1 MGQSS
6 RHEQTQPPVSSKI
19 NSPCQWAYFI
29 EVCLHTLYSLRQE
42 GCLGKK
48 RQMLKLTANPTWLEA
63 GGLYASA
70 GLSSSKNVFSLLQ
83 KGALS
88 LKWAWPGV
96 VYRRIRIESLE
107 GQSRCYLWDSL
118 QLISYIDLHIIYIY
132 TYIYTYMCVCIH
144 MYIYT
149 YMYIYTWE
157 GGNES
162 QCSFGEFKSKEN
174 YPKKAP
180 NRFQPTQNRPSI
192 SKDPAWAQHAPNVGR
207 SKPNFFALKIT

>member
-29 EVCLHTLYSLRQE
+29 EVCLHTLYSLRQK

-48 RQMLKLTANPTWLEA
+48 RQMLKLTAKPTWLEA

-70 GLSSSKNVFSLLQ
+70 GLSSSKNVFSLFQ

-118 QLISYIDLHIIYIY
+118 QLISYIALHIIYIY
-132 TYIYTYMCVCIH
+132 TCVCIH
-144 MYIYT
+144 MYIYIHIC
-149 YMYIYTWE
+149 IYTPE
-157 GGNES
+157 KGATKASVHLVNS
-162 QCSFGEFKSKEN
+162 RA
-174 YPKKAP
+174 KKI
-180 NRFQPTQNRPSI
+180 TQKRPQIASNRPKI
-192 SKDPAWAQHAPNVGR
+192 DPVSVKTQREPNMH
-207 SKPNFFALKIT
+207 PT

>member
-29 EVCLHTLYSLRQE
+29 EVCLHTLYSLRQK

-48 RQMLKLTANPTWLEA
+48 RQMLKLTAKPAWLEA

-70 GLSSSKNVFSLLQ
+70 GLSSSKNVFSLFQ

-118 QLISYIDLHIIYIY
+118 QLISYIDLCIYIYIHIYIY
-132 TYIYTYMCVCIH
+132 TYMYVYLH
-144 MYIYT
+144 MYIYIYT

-162 QCSFGEFKSKEN
+162 QCSFGEFKSC
-174 YPKKAP
+174 
-180 NRFQPTQNRPSI
+180 QVVLTSV
-192 SKDPAWAQHAPNVGR
+192 WAQFAQKSSGKKTWPNMHPAVPSPISSR
-207 SKPNFFALKIT
+207 WKLHNF